1 MDSSA
6 PLALIE
12 EEPGSDIVAGYIG
25 EAAIS
30 SVNLAEVASKLTD
43 RNFTA
48 LELQSMLVGP
58 ALQVFPFDEPQAIQA
73 GLRRAATRN
82 RGLSLGDRA
91 CLALARHL
99 HLPVVT
105 SDGAWK
111 DLDVGV
117 EVLLIR

>member
-1 MDSSA
+1 M
-6 PLALIE
+6 
-12 EEPGSDIVAGYIG
+12 
-25 EAAIS
+25 S
-30 SVNLAEVASKLTD
+30 SVNLAEVTSKLTD

-73 GLRRAATRN
+73 GLLRAATRH

-99 HLPVVT
+99 RLPVVT

-117 EVLLIR
+117 EVFLIR